1 MFRRAE
7 SIILDVAFEEGV
19 SVDLIRSR
27 VRTQTVVRART
38 RVVHRL
44 REETKLSWRE
54 IAMVLGRSSQ
64 GVRSIVRKDNP

>member
-27 VRTQTVVRART
+27 IRTQTVVRARKK
-38 RVVHRL
+38 VVHRL
-44 REETKLSWRE
+44 RHETKLSWTE

-64 GVRSIVRKDNP
+64 GVRSILRKDNS

>member
-7 SIILDVAFEEGV
+7 SIMLDVAFEEGV

-27 VRTQTVVRART
+27 IRTRSVVRARKI
-38 RVVHRL
+38 VVRRL
-44 REETKLSWRE
+44 RWETDLSWRE

-64 GVRSIVRKDNP
+64 GVRSVLRPPSP

>member
-27 VRTQTVVRART
+27 IRTRTVVRTRQ
-38 RVVHRL
+38 RVVRRL
-44 REETKLSWRE
+44 RQETDLSWSE
-54 IAMVLGRSSQ
+54 IAMVLGRSQQ
-64 GVRSIVRKDNP
+64 GVRSIVR